1 MKKTKL
7 STLVILALCPLFS
20 FSQTTVNADMVIYEH
35 GYKSICAGVGET
47 SIIVKVK
54 DEKEFAKHSSLV
66 VAIKNGSDK
75 SVTFNPEE
83 IEAKVIDNSGREEKC
98 KAYTAQELI
107 KKERRNIFWFGPNNV
122 SSVTT
127 NSSITT
133 RDKHGNVVTTTDGKA
148 TTQVYTGAK
157 EEAMADAENKIQ
169 ESYFQKT
176 TIFPGKFKHGEIVLK
191 NRKSKNI
198 ILTIPLGGT
207 NFIFDFSKE

>member
-7 STLVILALCPLFS
+7 STLVVLALCPLFS

-54 DEKEFAKHSSLV
+54 DEKEFTKHSSLV

-107 KKERRNIFWFGPNNV
+107 KKER

-157 EEAMADAENKIQ
+157 DEAMADAENKIQ